1 MRRKLSL
8 SEILYVGEIRTLA
21 TTVCTVRGEVDE
33 ELLAAAFA
41 AKVAEHRS
49 LRSRVVRDGD
59 EVFLDLLDEEELPR
73 LAVHPAGP
81 TDLTDQLNRPLP
93 AGGPLVRATL
103 FRGDGE
109 STFVLGIDH
118 VICDGHSATV
128 LCNEIWSAYAGIQ
141 DGTYEAP
148 RSAGE
153 SWPVAVDDLLA
164 PCSDEDLAAY
174 VKDRTERTSEHP
186 LAVLPFTADASPQ
199 DGQPQDGQFRDGQFR
214 DGQSQDGQLQDGQL
228 QDRRPQDGRPQGG
241 ALMDVRRVRLTR
253 EQTDALVGFAKS
265 VGVSVHGLVGAALL
279 TAVRDGYGPGYGTDH
294 RLSFVSPVDLRA
306 RLTPALGRDVLIPA
320 ASWYL
325 DVVDVPAGVDPIELG
340 RRITGRLRDGIE
352 RGEPARELQALPLLL
367 ANPAVLTASLVMPNV
382 GSVAGPPA
390 PPGLEI
396 TDMRKFAISSKWVP
410 EAGAGAL
417 VASPMTVYGRLS
429 IEMPYSAR
437 CFTPARMNEIH
448 DHVLATL
455 LSFVERAP
463 VSAV

>member
-49 LRSRVVRDGD
+49 LRSRVAHDGD
-59 EVFLDLLDEEELPR
+59 EVFLELLDEEELPR
-73 LAVHPAGP
+73 LEVLPAGP

-128 LCNEIWSAYAGIQ
+128 LCNEIWSAYSGIQ
-141 DGTYEAP
+141 DGSYEAP
-148 RSAGE
+148 RAAGE

-164 PCSDEDLAAY
+164 PSSEEDLDAY
-174 VKDRTERTSEHP
+174 VKDRTERTSAHP
-186 LAVLPFTADASPQ
+186 LAVLPFTANAS
-199 DGQPQDGQFRDGQFR
+199 
-214 DGQSQDGQLQDGQL
+214 SQDG
-228 QDRRPQDGRPQGG
+228 P
-241 ALMDVRRVRLTR
+241 LMDVKRVRLTR
-253 EQTDALVGFAKS
+253 EQTSALVAFAKS
-265 VGVSVHGLVGAALL
+265 AGVSVHGLVGAALL
-279 TAVRDGYGPGYGTDH
+279 VAVRDGYGPGYGSDH

-325 DVVDVPAGVDPIELG
+325 DVIDVPAGSDLIELG
-340 RRITGRLRDGIE
+340 RRITGQLRDAIE
-352 RGEPARELQALPLLL
+352 RGEPARELQALPRLL
-367 ANPAVLTASLVMPNV
+367 ANPSVLTASLVVPNV

-390 PPGLEI
+390 PRGLEI

-429 IEMPYSAR
+429 IEMPYSAK
-437 CFTPARMNEIH
+437 CFTPARMDEIH

-463 VSAV
+463 VSAA

>member
-21 TTVCTVRGEVDE
+21 TTVCTIRGEVDE

-49 LRSRVVRDGD
+49 LRSRVTRDGD
-59 EVFLDLLDEEELPR
+59 EVFLELLDEDELPR
-73 LAVHPAGP
+73 LEVRPAGP

-93 AGGPLVRATL
+93 VGGPLVRATL

-128 LCNEIWSAYAGIQ
+128 LCNEIWSAYSGIQ
-141 DGTYEAP
+141 DGSYEAP
-148 RSAGE
+148 RSAAE

-164 PCSDEDLAAY
+164 PHSDEDLAAY
-174 VKDRTERTSEHP
+174 VKDRTERTSAHP
-186 LAVLPFTADASPQ
+186 LAVLPFTAEES
-199 DGQPQDGQFRDGQFR
+199 
-214 DGQSQDGQLQDGQL
+214 SQDG
-228 QDRRPQDGRPQGG
+228 P
-241 ALMDVRRVRLTR
+241 LMDVRRIRLTR
-253 EQTDALVGFAKS
+253 EQTSALVAFAKS
-265 VGVSVHGLVGAALL
+265 AGVSVHGLVGAALL
-279 TAVRDGYGPGYGTDH
+279 TAVRDGYGPGYGSDH

-325 DVVDVPAGVDPIELG
+325 DVVDVPAGGDLIELG
-340 RRITGRLRDGIE
+340 RRITGQLRDAIE
-352 RGEPARELQALPLLL
+352 RGEPARELQALPRLL
-367 ANPAVLTASLVMPNV
+367 ANPSVLTASLVMPNV
-382 GSVAGPPA
+382 GAVAGPPA
-390 PPGLEI
+390 PRGLEI

-429 IEMPYSAR
+429 IEMPYSAK
-437 CFTPARMNEIH
+437 CFTPARMDEIH

-463 VSAV
+463 VSAA

>member
-21 TTVCTVRGEVDE
+21 TTVCTVRGDIDE
-33 ELLAAAFA
+33 EVLAAAFA

-49 LRSRVVRDGD
+49 LRSRVARDGA
-59 EVFLDLLDEEELPR
+59 EFFLELLDEDELPR
-73 LAVHPAGP
+73 LEVRPAGP

-141 DGTYEAP
+141 DGAYEAP
-148 RSAGE
+148 RNAGE

-164 PCSDEDLAAY
+164 PCSEEELVAY
-174 VKDRTERTSEHP
+174 VKDRTERTSAHP
-186 LAVLPFTADASPQ
+186 LAVLPFNAAASPQ
-199 DGQPQDGQFRDGQFR
+199 AGEAQDGQG
-214 DGQSQDGQLQDGQL
+214 QDG
-228 QDRRPQDGRPQGG
+228 P
-241 ALMDVRRVRLTR
+241 LMDVRRIRLTR
-253 EQTDALVGFAKS
+253 EQTAALVAFAKS
-265 VGVSVHGLVGAALL
+265 AGVSVHGLVGAALL
-279 TAVRDGYGPGYGTDH
+279 TAVRDGFGPGYGSDH

-325 DVVDVPAGVDPIELG
+325 DVVDVPEGGDLIELG
-340 RRITGRLRDGIE
+340 RRITGELREAIE
-352 RGEPARELQALPLLL
+352 LGEPARELQALPRLLE
-367 ANPAVLTASLVMPNV
+367 NPSVLTASLVMPNV

-390 PPGLEI
+390 PRGLEI

-429 IEMPYSAR
+429 IEMPYSAK
-437 CFTPARMNEIH
+437 CFTPARMDEIH

-455 LSFVERAP
+455 LSVVERNEP
-463 VSAV
+463 

>member
-21 TTVCTVRGEVDE
+21 TTVCTIRGEVDE

-49 LRSRVVRDGD
+49 LRSRVTRDGD
-59 EVFLDLLDEEELPR
+59 EVFLELLDEDELPR
-73 LAVHPAGP
+73 LEVRPAGP

-109 STFVLGIDH
+109 ATFVLGIDH

-128 LCNEIWSAYAGIQ
+128 LCNEIWSAYSGIQ
-141 DGTYEAP
+141 DGSYEAP
-148 RSAGE
+148 RSAAE

-164 PCSDEDLAAY
+164 PHSDEDLAAY
-174 VKDRTERTSEHP
+174 VKDRTERTSAHP
-186 LAVLPFTADASPQ
+186 LAVLPFTAEES
-199 DGQPQDGQFRDGQFR
+199 
-214 DGQSQDGQLQDGQL
+214 SQDG
-228 QDRRPQDGRPQGG
+228 P
-241 ALMDVRRVRLTR
+241 LMDVRRIRLTR
-253 EQTDALVGFAKS
+253 EQTSALVAFAKS
-265 VGVSVHGLVGAALL
+265 AGVSVHGLVGAALL
-279 TAVRDGYGPGYGTDH
+279 TAVRDGYGPGYGSDH

-325 DVVDVPAGVDPIELG
+325 DVVDVPAGGDLIELG
-340 RRITGRLRDGIE
+340 RRITGQLRDAIE
-352 RGEPARELQALPLLL
+352 RGEPARELQALPRLL
-367 ANPAVLTASLVMPNV
+367 ANPSVLTASLVMPNV
-382 GSVAGPPA
+382 GAVAGPPA
-390 PPGLEI
+390 PRGLEI

-429 IEMPYSAR
+429 IEMPYSAK
-437 CFTPARMNEIH
+437 CFTPARMDEIH

-463 VSAV
+463 VSAA

>member
-21 TTVCTVRGEVDE
+21 TTVCTIRGEVDE

-49 LRSRVVRDGD
+49 LRSRVTRDGD
-59 EVFLDLLDEEELPR
+59 EVFLELLDEDELPR
-73 LAVHPAGP
+73 LEVRPAGP

-128 LCNEIWSAYAGIQ
+128 LCNEIWSAYSGIQ
-141 DGTYEAP
+141 DGAYEAP
-148 RSAGE
+148 RSAAE

-164 PCSDEDLAAY
+164 PHSDEDLAAY
-174 VKDRTERTSEHP
+174 VKDRTERTSAHP
-186 LAVLPFTADASPQ
+186 LAVLPFTAEES
-199 DGQPQDGQFRDGQFR
+199 
-214 DGQSQDGQLQDGQL
+214 SQDG
-228 QDRRPQDGRPQGG
+228 P
-241 ALMDVRRVRLTR
+241 LMDVRRIRLTR
-253 EQTDALVGFAKS
+253 EQTSALVAFAKS
-265 VGVSVHGLVGAALL
+265 AGVSVHGLVGAALL
-279 TAVRDGYGPGYGTDH
+279 TAVRDGYGPGYGSDH

-325 DVVDVPAGVDPIELG
+325 DVVDVPADGDLIELG
-340 RRITGRLRDGIE
+340 RRITGQLRDAIE
-352 RGEPARELQALPLLL
+352 RGEPARELQALPRLL
-367 ANPAVLTASLVMPNV
+367 ANPSVLTASLVMPNV
-382 GSVAGPPA
+382 GAVAGPPA
-390 PPGLEI
+390 PRGLEI

-429 IEMPYSAR
+429 IEMPYSAK
-437 CFTPARMNEIH
+437 CFTPARMDEIH

-463 VSAV
+463 VSAA

>member
-49 LRSRVVRDGD
+49 LRSRVAHDGD
-59 EVFLDLLDEEELPR
+59 EVFLELLDEEELPR
-73 LAVHPAGP
+73 LEVLPAGP

-128 LCNEIWSAYAGIQ
+128 LCNEIWSAYSGIQ
-141 DGTYEAP
+141 DGSYEAP
-148 RSAGE
+148 RAAGD

-164 PCSDEDLAAY
+164 PSSEEELDAY
-174 VKDRTERTSEHP
+174 VKDRTERTSAHP
-186 LAVLPFTADASPQ
+186 LAVLPFTANAS
-199 DGQPQDGQFRDGQFR
+199 
-214 DGQSQDGQLQDGQL
+214 SQDG
-228 QDRRPQDGRPQGG
+228 P
-241 ALMDVRRVRLTR
+241 LMDVKRIRLTR
-253 EQTDALVGFAKS
+253 EQTAALVAFAKS
-265 VGVSVHGLVGAALL
+265 AGVSVHGLVGAALL
-279 TAVRDGYGPGYGTDH
+279 VAVRDGYGPGYGSDH

-325 DVVDVPAGVDPIELG
+325 DVIDVPAGSDLIELG
-340 RRITGRLRDGIE
+340 RRITGQLRDAIE
-352 RGEPARELQALPLLL
+352 RGEPARELQALPRLL
-367 ANPAVLTASLVMPNV
+367 ANPSVLTAGLVVPNV

-390 PPGLEI
+390 PRGLEI

-429 IEMPYSAR
+429 IEMPYSAK
-437 CFTPARMNEIH
+437 CFTPARMDEIH

-463 VSAV
+463 VSAA

>member
-49 LRSRVVRDGD
+49 LRSRVARDGD
-59 EVFLDLLDEEELPR
+59 EVFLELLDEDELPR
-73 LAVHPAGP
+73 LEVYPAGP

-174 VKDRTERTSEHP
+174 VKDRTERTSAHP
-186 LAVLPFTADASPQ
+186 LAVLPFTADASPRE
-199 DGQPQDGQFRDGQFR
+199 GQPQDG
-214 DGQSQDGQLQDGQL
+214 
-228 QDRRPQDGRPQGG
+228 P
-241 ALMDVRRVRLTR
+241 LMDVRRVRLTR
-253 EQTDALVGFAKS
+253 EQTGALVAFAKN

-325 DVVDVPAGVDPIELG
+325 DVVDVPAGADLIELG

-367 ANPAVLTASLVMPNV
+367 ANPSVLTASLVMPNV

-390 PPGLEI
+390 PRGLEI

-429 IEMPYSAR
+429 VEMPYSAK
-437 CFTPARMNEIH
+437 CFTPARMDEIH

-463 VSAV
+463 ASAV

>member
-21 TTVCTVRGEVDE
+21 TTVCTIRGEVDE

-49 LRSRVVRDGD
+49 LRSRVTRDGD
-59 EVFLDLLDEEELPR
+59 EVFLELLDEDELPR
-73 LAVHPAGP
+73 LEVRPAGP

-128 LCNEIWSAYAGIQ
+128 LCNEIWSAYSGIQ
-141 DGTYEAP
+141 DGSYEAP
-148 RSAGE
+148 RSAAE

-164 PCSDEDLAAY
+164 PHSDEDLAAY
-174 VKDRTERTSEHP
+174 VKDRTERTSAHP
-186 LAVLPFTADASPQ
+186 LAVLPFTAEES
-199 DGQPQDGQFRDGQFR
+199 
-214 DGQSQDGQLQDGQL
+214 SQDG
-228 QDRRPQDGRPQGG
+228 P
-241 ALMDVRRVRLTR
+241 LMDVRRIRLTR
-253 EQTDALVGFAKS
+253 EQTSALVAFAKS
-265 VGVSVHGLVGAALL
+265 AGVSVHGLVGAALL
-279 TAVRDGYGPGYGTDH
+279 TAVRDGYGPGYGSDH

-325 DVVDVPAGVDPIELG
+325 DVVDVPAGGDLIELG
-340 RRITGRLRDGIE
+340 RRITGQLRDAIE
-352 RGEPARELQALPLLL
+352 RGEPARELQALPRLL
-367 ANPAVLTASLVMPNV
+367 ANPSVLTASLVMPNV
-382 GSVAGPPA
+382 GAVAGPPA
-390 PPGLEI
+390 PRGLEI

-429 IEMPYSAR
+429 IEMPYSAK
-437 CFTPARMNEIH
+437 CFTPARMDEIH

-463 VSAV
+463 VSAA

>member
-21 TTVCTVRGEVDE
+21 TTVCTIRGEVDE

-49 LRSRVVRDGD
+49 LRSRVTRDGD
-59 EVFLDLLDEEELPR
+59 EVFLELLDEDELPR
-73 LAVHPAGP
+73 LEVRPAGP

-128 LCNEIWSAYAGIQ
+128 LCNEIWSAYSGIQ
-141 DGTYEAP
+141 DGSYEAP
-148 RSAGE
+148 RSAAE

-164 PCSDEDLAAY
+164 RHSDEDLAAY
-174 VKDRTERTSEHP
+174 VKDRTERTSAHP
-186 LAVLPFTADASPQ
+186 LAVLPFTAEES
-199 DGQPQDGQFRDGQFR
+199 
-214 DGQSQDGQLQDGQL
+214 SQDG
-228 QDRRPQDGRPQGG
+228 P
-241 ALMDVRRVRLTR
+241 LMDVRRIRLTR
-253 EQTDALVGFAKS
+253 EQTSALVAFAKS
-265 VGVSVHGLVGAALL
+265 AGVSVHGLVGAALL
-279 TAVRDGYGPGYGTDH
+279 TAVRDGYGPGYGSDH

-325 DVVDVPAGVDPIELG
+325 DVVDVPAGGDLIELG
-340 RRITGRLRDGIE
+340 RRITGQLRDAIE
-352 RGEPARELQALPLLL
+352 RGEPARELQALPRLL
-367 ANPAVLTASLVMPNV
+367 ANPSVLTASLVMPNV
-382 GSVAGPPA
+382 GAVAGPPA
-390 PPGLEI
+390 PRGLEI

-429 IEMPYSAR
+429 IEMPYSAK
-437 CFTPARMNEIH
+437 CFTPARMDEIH

-463 VSAV
+463 VSAA

>member
-21 TTVCTVRGEVDE
+21 TTVCTIRGEVDE

-41 AKVAEHRS
+41 AKIAEHRS
-49 LRSRVVRDGD
+49 LRSRVTRDGD
-59 EVFLDLLDEEELPR
+59 EVFLELLDEDELPR
-73 LAVHPAGP
+73 LEVRPAGP

-128 LCNEIWSAYAGIQ
+128 LCNEIWSAYSGIQ
-141 DGTYEAP
+141 DGSYEAP
-148 RSAGE
+148 PSAAE

-164 PCSDEDLAAY
+164 PHSDEDLAAY
-174 VKDRTERTSEHP
+174 VKDRTERTSAHP
-186 LAVLPFTADASPQ
+186 LAVLPFTAEESAQ
-199 DGQPQDGQFRDGQFR
+199 DGP
-214 DGQSQDGQLQDGQL
+214 
-228 QDRRPQDGRPQGG
+228 
-241 ALMDVRRVRLTR
+241 LMDVRRIRLTR
-253 EQTDALVGFAKS
+253 EQTAALVAFARS
-265 VGVSVHGLVGAALL
+265 AGVSVHGLVGAALL
-279 TAVRDGYGPGYGTDH
+279 TAVRDGYGPGYGSDH

-325 DVVDVPAGVDPIELG
+325 DVVDVPADGDLIELG
-340 RRITGRLRDGIE
+340 RRITGQLRDAIE
-352 RGEPARELQALPLLL
+352 RGEPARELQALPRLL
-367 ANPAVLTASLVMPNV
+367 ANPSVLTASLVMPNV
-382 GSVAGPPA
+382 GAVAGPPA
-390 PPGLEI
+390 PRGLEI

-429 IEMPYSAR
+429 IEMPYSAK
-437 CFTPARMNEIH
+437 CFTPARMDEIH

-463 VSAV
+463 VSAA

>member
-21 TTVCTVRGEVDE
+21 TTVCTIRGEVDE

-41 AKVAEHRS
+41 AKIAEHRS
-49 LRSRVVRDGD
+49 LRSRVTRDGD
-59 EVFLDLLDEEELPR
+59 EVFLELLDEDELPR
-73 LAVHPAGP
+73 LEVRPAGP

-128 LCNEIWSAYAGIQ
+128 LCNEIWSAYSGIQ
-141 DGTYEAP
+141 DGSYEAP
-148 RSAGE
+148 RSAAE

-164 PCSDEDLAAY
+164 PHSDEDLAAY
-174 VKDRTERTSEHP
+174 VKDRTERTSAHP
-186 LAVLPFTADASPQ
+186 LAVLPFTAEESAQ
-199 DGQPQDGQFRDGQFR
+199 DGP
-214 DGQSQDGQLQDGQL
+214 
-228 QDRRPQDGRPQGG
+228 
-241 ALMDVRRVRLTR
+241 LMDVRRIRLTR
-253 EQTDALVGFAKS
+253 EQTAALVAFAKS
-265 VGVSVHGLVGAALL
+265 AGVSVHGLVGAALL
-279 TAVRDGYGPGYGTDH
+279 TAVRDGYGPGYGSDH

-325 DVVDVPAGVDPIELG
+325 DVVDVPADGDLIELG
-340 RRITGRLRDGIE
+340 RRITGQLRDAIE
-352 RGEPARELQALPLLL
+352 RGEPARELQALPRLL
-367 ANPAVLTASLVMPNV
+367 ANPSVLTASLVMPNV
-382 GSVAGPPA
+382 GAVAGPPA
-390 PPGLEI
+390 PRGLEI

-429 IEMPYSAR
+429 IEMPYSAK
-437 CFTPARMNEIH
+437 CFTPARMDEIH

-463 VSAV
+463 VSAA

>member
-21 TTVCTVRGEVDE
+21 TTVCTIRGDVDE

-49 LRSRVVRDGD
+49 LRSRVTRDGD
-59 EVFLDLLDEEELPR
+59 EVFLELLDEDELPR
-73 LAVHPAGP
+73 LEVRPAGP

-128 LCNEIWSAYAGIQ
+128 LCNEIWSAYSGIQ
-141 DGTYEAP
+141 DGAYEAP
-148 RSAGE
+148 RSAAE

-164 PCSDEDLAAY
+164 PHSDEDLAAY
-174 VKDRTERTSEHP
+174 VKDRTERTSAHP
-186 LAVLPFTADASPQ
+186 LAVLPFTAEES
-199 DGQPQDGQFRDGQFR
+199 
-214 DGQSQDGQLQDGQL
+214 SQDG
-228 QDRRPQDGRPQGG
+228 P
-241 ALMDVRRVRLTR
+241 LMDVRRIRLTR
-253 EQTDALVGFAKS
+253 EQTSALVAFAKS
-265 VGVSVHGLVGAALL
+265 AGVSVHGLVGAALL
-279 TAVRDGYGPGYGTDH
+279 TAVRDGYGPGYGSDH

-325 DVVDVPAGVDPIELG
+325 DVVDVPADGDLIELG
-340 RRITGRLRDGIE
+340 RRITGQLRDAIE
-352 RGEPARELQALPLLL
+352 RGEPARELQALPRLL
-367 ANPAVLTASLVMPNV
+367 ANPSVLTASLVMPNV
-382 GSVAGPPA
+382 GAVAGPPA
-390 PPGLEI
+390 PRGLEI

-429 IEMPYSAR
+429 IEMPYSAK
-437 CFTPARMNEIH
+437 CFTPARMDEIH

-463 VSAV
+463 VSAA